1 MELQHSL
8 GITEDEGN
16 LWQTV
21 ETLGR
26 LIERLE
32 TGGRQI
38 RPAKPGQEEI

>member
-1 MELQHSL
+1 MKEWRGLL
-8 GITEDEGN
+8 AEVAAG
-16 LWQTV
+16 QTV

-38 RPAKPGQEEI
+38 RPAKPGQEET